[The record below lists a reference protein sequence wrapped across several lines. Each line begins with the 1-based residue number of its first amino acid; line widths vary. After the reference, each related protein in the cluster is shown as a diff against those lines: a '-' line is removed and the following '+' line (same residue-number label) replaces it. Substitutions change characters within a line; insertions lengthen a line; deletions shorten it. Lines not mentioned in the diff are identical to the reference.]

1 MTAVTYTVAADAT
14 EDEYTSY
21 RVHYPHVVG
30 HRTLS
35 ISVSIAMHNNPM
47 RYHINQPSIAKHS
60 NASANSHAKIIKY
73 TILSLPKHTS
83 NAIDH
88 FFARLAW
95 FHVGNPGKRYH
106 NLASEQGKRLTFRVV
121 FSRWCVDTVARVRV
135 LSSRAYSL
143 SRLRCCVL
151 HFMYNYLCHYCG
163 WYKLH
168 SLRPSVRSL

>member
-35 ISVSIAMHNNPM
+35 ISVPIAMHNNPM
-47 RYHINQPSIAKHS
+47 RYHINQPSIAKHT

-106 NLASEQGKRLTFRVV
+106 NLASEQGKTPHI
-121 FSRWCVDTVARVRV
+121 SRCFFALVCRH
-135 LSSRAYSL
+135 SRAC
-143 SRLRCCVL
+143 SRALIACIFVIAFAL
-151 HFMYNYLCHYCG
+151 LCSALY
-163 WYKLH
+163 
-168 SLRPSVRSL
+168 V